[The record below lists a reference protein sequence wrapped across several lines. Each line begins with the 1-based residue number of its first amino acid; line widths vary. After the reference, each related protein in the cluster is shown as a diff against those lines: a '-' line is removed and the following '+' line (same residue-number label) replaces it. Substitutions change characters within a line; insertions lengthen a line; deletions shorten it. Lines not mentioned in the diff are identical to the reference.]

1 MRFTIPGG
9 QSAQVDLAAALDH
22 IFAHPNV
29 GPFVA
34 TRLIRNLVTSNPSP
48 AYISRVATVFNADQ
62 NGQFEETWSRLSG
75 PFCWILR
82 P

>member
-1 MRFTIPGG
+1 MEAFDDHHDMGTKVLMNGFTIPGG

-48 AYISRVATVFNADQ
+48 AYISRVATVFNAD
-62 NGQFEETWSRLSG
+62 
-75 PFCWILR
+75 
-82 P
+82 